1 MNKKTFTLTS
11 ILISFFIIGL
21 LSGVFAAIREDSGYA
36 RWHVAPE
43 PLEIEFFTKVALNSV
58 TNSFGGQAGHYS
70 ATTWHWGKLHNINYK
85 PHSSPDTT
93 LYVVGGSLWDNS
105 HIVDVDIHV
114 VTRADLAHIAASARR
129 RGATLTKGDPP
140 AELQFYLTNSHNFGE
155 LDTHLIRGFTNT
167 STLEGAP
174 AAQTK
179 ATFSYSFD

>member
-11 ILISFFIIGL
+11 ILMSFFIIGL

-36 RWHVAPE
+36 RWKAPPA

-58 TNSFGGQAGHYS
+58 TNSFGGEEGHYS

-85 PHSSPDTT
+85 PHSSPNTT
-93 LYVVGGSLWDNS
+93 LSVVGGSLWDNS

-114 VTRADLAHIAASARR
+114 VERPDLAELAAAARR
-129 RGATLTKGDPP
+129 EGATLHKGDPP
-140 AELQFYLTNSHNFGE
+140 AELQFALTNSHDFGV
-155 LDTHLIRGFTNT
+155 LGTHLIRGFTNT

-174 AAQTK
+174 ATQTK
-179 ATFSYSFD
+179 ATFSYSFR